1 MLVTYGGFI
10 VFIVGMVVHANSNTI
25 PVVALFG
32 FVVALLGLCAAL
44 GAMVYAMFGFRCPRC
59 KEAWGY
65 VALYTGGPFS
75 IAQRFRFC
83 PYCVLIWIQ
92 SLTDK
97 EMKPHGGCWCGRA
110 S

>member
-1 MLVTYGGFI
+1 MTIRSLINKKKRNFMLVTYGGFI
-10 VFIVGMVVHANSNTI
+10 VFIVGMVVRANSKTI
-25 PVVALFG
+25 PVVALLG
-32 FVVALLGLCAAL
+32 FVVALLGFCAAF

-83 PYCVLIWIQ
+83 PYYGVDLD
-92 SLTDK
+92 SELN
-97 EMKPHGGCWCGRA
+97 
-110 S
+110 